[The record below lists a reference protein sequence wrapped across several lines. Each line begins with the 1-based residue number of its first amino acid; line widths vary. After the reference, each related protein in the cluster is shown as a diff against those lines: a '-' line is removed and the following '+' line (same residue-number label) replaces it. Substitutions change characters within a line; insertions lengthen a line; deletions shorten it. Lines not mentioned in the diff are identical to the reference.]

1 MRYHVMAGGT
11 MGVISL
17 KRDTLDGAIKKAN
30 ELRQSHE
37 YEDVRIIDTDSGAV
51 VDEGKAAAQQAS

>member
-17 KRDTLDGAIKKAN
+17 KRDTLDGAIKKAG

-37 YEDVRIIDTDSGAV
+37 YEDVRIIDTESGAV
-51 VDEGKAAAQQAS
+51 VEEPKPTVQ

>member
-17 KRDTLDGAIKKAN
+17 KRDTLDGAIKKAT

-37 YEDVRIIDTDSGAV
+37 YEDVRIIDTESGAV
-51 VDEGKAAAQQAS
+51 VEEGRTAAQRV